1 MIRFDEVIIH
11 VGDFKLTVNMI
22 VPKGFITVIGQSGAG
37 KSTLLSSLSGHQDL
51 ASGKIFIDENRIDLL
66 PPNQR
71 PCSVIFQ
78 EFNLFPH
85 LSIAQNLNLV
95 CGNQFFVSEFARK
108 KIQEVLEKVGIVELI
123 DRLPSEMSGGQQ
135 SRAALARV
143 LLQKNPILLLDEPF
157 SALGPNQKSELIDLV
172 YSLTRDQGITVLL
185 ITHDPKDAKQVADHC
200 IVVKDKKALGPFET
214 LEALSDDGPLRGY
227 L

>member
-157 SALGPNQKSELIDLV
+157 SALGPSQKSELIELV

>member
-1 MIRFDEVIIH
+1 MIRFDDVIINI
-11 VGDFKLTVNMI
+11 GDFHLKVNMT
-22 VPKGFITVIGQSGAG
+22 VPKGFIAVIGQSGAG
-37 KSTLLSSLSGHQDL
+37 KSTFLSSLSGHQDL
-51 ASGKIFIDENRIDLL
+51 ASGKIFIDGARIDLL

-95 CGNQFFVSEFARK
+95 CGSQFFVPDFSRK
-108 KIQEVLEKVGIVELI
+108 KIQEVLEKVGIEELI
-123 DRLPSEMSGGQQ
+123 DRLPSQMSGGQQ

-157 SALGPNQKSELIDLV
+157 SALGPNQKSELIELV
-172 YSLTRDQGITVLL
+172 YSLTKDQGITVLL

-200 IVVKDKKALGPFET
+200 IVVKDKKVLGPFET
-214 LEALSDDGPLRGY
+214 LEALSEDGPLTGY

>member
-1 MIRFDEVIIH
+1 MIRFDNVIINI
-11 VGDFKLTVNMI
+11 GDFQLTVNMT
-22 VPKGFITVIGQSGAG
+22 VQKGFVTVIGHSGAG
-37 KSTLLSSLSGHQDL
+37 KSTLLLSLSGHQDL
-51 ASGKIFIDENRIDLL
+51 ASGKIFVDQNRIDLL

-78 EFNLFPH
+78 DFNLFPH
-85 LSIAQNLNLV
+85 LSIAENLNLV
-95 CGNQFFVSEFARK
+95 CGNKFFVSKAARK
-108 KIQEVLEKVGIVELI
+108 KIQKVLEKVGIAELI

-143 LLQKNPILLLDEPF
+143 LLQRNPILLLDEPF
-157 SALGPNQKSELIDLV
+157 SALGPNQKSELIELV
-172 YSLTRDQGITVLL
+172 YSLSKEKDITVLL
-185 ITHDPKDAKQVADHC
+185 ITHDPKDAKQIPCHC

-214 LEALSDDGPLRGY
+214 SEALSEDGPLKGY

>member
-11 VGDFKLTVNMI
+11 IGDFKLTVNMT

-157 SALGPNQKSELIDLV
+157 SALGPSQKSELIELV